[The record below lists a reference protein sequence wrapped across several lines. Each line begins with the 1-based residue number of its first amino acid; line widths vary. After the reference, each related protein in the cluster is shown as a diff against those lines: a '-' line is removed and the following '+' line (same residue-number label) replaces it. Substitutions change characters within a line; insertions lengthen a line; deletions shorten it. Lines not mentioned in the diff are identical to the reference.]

1 MALTYANM
9 FGDKLI
15 NKYLKSNDDDDIDF
29 DELNLVF

>member
-1 MALTYANM
+1 M